1 MSDILLQTPNEIV
14 YDHCHYLLQEVI
26 ADLVDTK
33 AYYSES
39 NQQFV
44 DYEISLW
51 VNGISPSNRQEIAKL
66 VDATQKITIQ
76 FETIV
81 QNAWSKSENQSIP
94 KGTISPLLVL
104 ALTAIASDGDQLS
117 AEMQDLILSITN
129 KMVVIQSENRLIAAV
144 ILYLSKIQSEDHLF
158 TEKFKDLIR
167 TSTGLLNSKSILS
180 IESIITTF
188 PPNHYHSVLE
198 SQVLGRESSW
208 HVKDAIVEHNAFE
221 IFSQTM
227 RHINQ
232 TSCLIDPT
240 VFSTAFLLMVSKHVI
255 YFCFKVI
262 LGDLPYLT
270 YLEWTTSKYNNE
282 QSGQS

>member
-1 MSDILLQTPNEIV
+1 MTDILLQTPNEIV

-81 QNAWSKSENQSIP
+81 QNAWSMFCENQSIP

-144 ILYLSKIQSEDHLF
+144 ILYLSKIQSENNLF

-180 IESIITTF
+180 MESIITSF
-188 PPNHYHSVLE
+188 PSNHYHSALE
-198 SQVLGRESSW
+198 SQALGKESSW
-208 HVKDAIVEHNAFE
+208 HVKDSILEYNAFE
-221 IFSQTM
+221 IFSQSM

-240 VFSTAFLLMVSKHVI
+240 VFSTAFLLMVSKQVI
-255 YFCFKVI
+255 YFCFKLI
-262 LGDLPYLT
+262 
-270 YLEWTTSKYNNE
+270 
-282 QSGQS
+282 